1 MSRVIIIY
9 SVIIFAGVI
18 FFFVGSRYAFQK
30 ACKRRASHPA
40 NLETADDEQNSLSTK
55 NEKII
60 ITASDGVR
68 LVGYFY
74 ERKKNAPIVIF
85 FHGLWSTG
93 FVNGKPIYRIT
104 EKHNWNLLL
113 ATLRAHGESGGEY
126 STFGALEKYDCR
138 DWVSW
143 ARKRFGTESL
153 IFLIGISM
161 GGAIAMLSSNLEGME
176 CVRGIIDEGGYTS
189 PLEMIEINSRDK
201 LQSKFLVRIFS
212 ELVNVGAR
220 IWGRCNL
227 RGVDACKALM
237 NTKIPVLIIHGDMDN
252 LAPLYMAKEI
262 YNSCKSSKE
271 IYIVHGAGHAE
282 NYKKDP
288 EGYEKI
294 ITTFI
299 KERSTTGRYRV
310 PDSASKKVPDPRY

>member
-1 MSRVIIIY
+1 M
-9 SVIIFAGVI
+9 
-18 FFFVGSRYAFQK
+18 
-30 ACKRRASHPA
+30 
-40 NLETADDEQNSLSTK
+40 STK
-55 NEKII
+55 NEKIV

-153 IFLIGISM
+153 IFLVGISM

-237 NTKIPVLIIHGDMDN
+237 NTKIPVLIIHGDKDTQ
-252 LAPLYMAKEI
+252 APVAMA
-262 YNSCKSSKE
+262 YRLNNSCKSEKQML
-271 IYIVHGAGHAE
+271 IIRGAGHTDCYKIDPLRYE
-282 NYKKDP
+282 NAV
-288 EGYEKI
+288 YE
-294 ITTFI
+294 FI
-299 KERSTTGRYRV
+299 KNHIT
-310 PDSASKKVPDPRY
+310 

>member
-1 MSRVIIIY
+1 M
-9 SVIIFAGVI
+9 
-18 FFFVGSRYAFQK
+18 
-30 ACKRRASHPA
+30 
-40 NLETADDEQNSLSTK
+40 
-55 NEKII
+55 
-60 ITASDGVR
+60 
-68 LVGYFY
+68 
-74 ERKKNAPIVIF
+74 IF

-237 NTKIPVLIIHGDMDN
+237 NTKIPVLIIHGDKDTQ
-252 LAPLYMAKEI
+252 APVAMA
-262 YNSCKSSKE
+262 YRLNNSCKSEKQML
-271 IYIVHGAGHAE
+271 IIRGAGHTDCYKIDPLRYE
-282 NYKKDP
+282 NVV
-288 EGYEKI
+288 YE
-294 ITTFI
+294 FI
-299 KERSTTGRYRV
+299 KNHIT
-310 PDSASKKVPDPRY
+310 

>member
-18 FFFVGSRYAFQK
+18 FFFVVSRYAFQK
-30 ACKRRASHPA
+30 ACKRRTSHPG

-237 NTKIPVLIIHGDMDN
+237 NTKIPVLIIHGDKDTQEPV
-252 LAPLYMAKEI
+252 AMA
-262 YNSCKSSKE
+262 YRLNNSCKSEKQML
-271 IYIVHGAGHAE
+271 IIRGAGHTDCYKIDPLRYE
-282 NYKKDP
+282 NAV
-288 EGYEKI
+288 YE
-294 ITTFI
+294 FI
-299 KERSTTGRYRV
+299 KNHIT
-310 PDSASKKVPDPRY
+310 

>member
-18 FFFVGSRYAFQK
+18 SFFVGSRYAFQK
-30 ACKRRASHPA
+30 ACKRRTSHPV

-60 ITASDGVR
+60 ITTSDGVR

-85 FHGLWSTG
+85 FNGLWSTG
-93 FVNGKPIYRIT
+93 FVNGKP
-104 EKHNWNLLL
+104 
-113 ATLRAHGESGGEY
+113 Y

-153 IFLIGISM
+153 IFLMGISM

-237 NTKIPVLIIHGDMDN
+237 NTKIPVLIIHGDKDTQ
-252 LAPLYMAKEI
+252 APVAMA
-262 YNSCKSSKE
+262 YRLNNSCKSEKQML
-271 IYIVHGAGHAE
+271 IIRGAGHTDCYKIDPLRYE
-282 NYKKDP
+282 NVV
-288 EGYEKI
+288 YE
-294 ITTFI
+294 FI
-299 KERSTTGRYRV
+299 KNHIT
-310 PDSASKKVPDPRY
+310 